1 VTRPA
6 AACVLDPHSIALVGA
21 SNDPTKRGHQ
31 TLRRLLA
38 DGFPYPIY
46 PVNPRESEVLGITS
60 YPSLAAIGQPVDLA
74 FIVTPAQTAPALVA
88 EAGQAG
94 IPAAVVIAVGFREIG
109 AEGQR
114 LEEALVRAARDH
126 GVALLGPNTNGVF
139 NVPARLNLL
148 GTSDVPSGRLSLLCQ
163 SGNVGLALVSQVKHE
178 TAMGFSI
185 YAGIGNEAGLRFDE
199 LLDHLDDDEQT
210 DAIVV
215 YAEGFRD
222 GRAFLRSAGRVAMR
236 TPIVLYK
243 AGRSE
248 IAQRSA
254 SSHTGAVASPHE
266 VAAAALR
273 QAGVVVVDR
282 SDELVPVADTLLQQ
296 PPLSG
301 AGRIAVLA
309 DGGGHAT
316 IAADALHDQGLE
328 LPELSDRTR
337 ERLRR
342 FLPPAA
348 STSNPVDVAGA
359 TDGDPSIFDRCLK
372 VLVDDPGVDG
382 VLCVGLLG
390 GYGIRFSG
398 DLNAAEERTVVRMA
412 TLARDR
418 GKPLVVQSAYAYE
431 HPHAHSLLRAANVPV
446 MSSVDLAARC
456 IAALQERGRYLARA
470 GTRSSFEVLPRTNG
484 MNGQRVLTEPEG
496 RDLLQDAG
504 VPIGPWVLAGD
515 AEAAARAAEEIDA
528 PVAMKIVSTDVVH
541 KSDVGGVVLGIQSP
555 AAARTAF
562 DGIMQRV
569 RSHQPDA
576 SIDGVLVTPMAPAG
590 IELIVGATVDPSF
603 GPVVTVGAGGTEVEL
618 RRDLSFRTAPIGRDE
633 AVRMLQELQIAP
645 LLEGFRGSK
654 PVDGLALVELVLA
667 VSTFIAQTPKVTELD
682 LNPVIAHPGGA
693 DPVDVRVV
701 VSEDREESS
710 ADPAHAGM
718 NVLDGR
724 RGA

>member
-1 VTRPA
+1 MTRSA
-6 AACVLDPHSIALVGA
+6 AACVLDPRSIAIVGA

-31 TLRRLLA
+31 TLGRLLA
-38 DGFPYPIY
+38 DGFPNPIY
-46 PVNPRESEVLGITS
+46 PVNPREAEVQGLKA
-60 YPSLAAIGQPVDLA
+60 YPSLSAIGEPVDLA
-74 FIVTPAQTAPALVA
+74 FIVTPARFAPELVA

-109 AEGQR
+109 SEGAQ
-114 LEEALVRAARDH
+114 LEEQLVRSARDN

-139 NVPARLNLL
+139 NVPARMNLL

-199 LLDHLDDDEQT
+199 VLDHLGHDENT
-210 DAIVV
+210 DAIIV

-222 GRAFLRSAGRVAMR
+222 GRAFLKSAHEVSRS
-236 TPIVLYK
+236 TPVILYK

-248 IAQRSA
+248 TAQRSA
-254 SSHTGAVASPHE
+254 SSHTGAVSGPHE

-316 IAADALHDQGLE
+316 IAADALHDQGLA
-328 LPELSDRTR
+328 LPALSEETR
-337 ERLRR
+337 NRLRR
-342 FLPPAA
+342 FLPIAA
-348 STSNPVDVAGA
+348 STANPIDVAGA
-359 TDGDPSIFDRCLK
+359 TDGDPSVFDRCLK

-398 DLNAAEERTVVRMA
+398 DLNSAEQRTVVRMA

-431 HPHAHSLLRAANVPV
+431 HPHAHDLLRAANVPV

-456 IAALQERGRYLARA
+456 MAALQERGTFLASLGARP
-470 GTRSSFEVLPRTNG
+470 SFEVLARASG
-484 MNGQRVLTEPEG
+484 AEGQRVLTEPEG
-496 RDLLQDAG
+496 RRLLEAG
-504 VPIGPWVLAGD
+504 GVSLGSWRLATTA
-515 AEAAARAAEEIDA
+515 AEAADAVEELA
-528 PVAMKIVSTDVVH
+528 VPVAMKIVSPEVVH
-541 KSDVGGVVLGIQSP
+541 KSDIGGVVLDVESG
-555 AAARTAF
+555 ARAHDAF
-562 DGIMQRV
+562 ESIVARV
-569 RSHQPDA
+569 STHQPDA
-576 SIDGVLVTPMAPAG
+576 HIDGVLITPMAPAG
-590 IELIVGATVDPSF
+590 VELLLGAVMDPSF
-603 GPVVTVGAGGTEVEL
+603 GPVLTVGAGGTEVEL
-618 RRDLSFRTAPIGRDE
+618 RPDVAFRALPVSRDE
-633 AVRMLQELQIAP
+633 AARMLEQLEIAP
-645 LLEGFRGSK
+645 LLEGFRGSE
-654 PVDGLALVELVLA
+654 PVDQFALLEMMLSVSNLVA
-667 VSTFIAQTPKVTELD
+667 RTPQLLELD
-682 LNPVIAHPGGA
+682 LNPVIAHAGGVEA
-693 DPVDVRVV
+693 VDVRVV
-701 VSEDREESS
+701 VAEPNLAPERGS
-710 ADPAHAGM
+710 ALAVPG
-718 NVLDGR
+718 
-724 RGA
+724 